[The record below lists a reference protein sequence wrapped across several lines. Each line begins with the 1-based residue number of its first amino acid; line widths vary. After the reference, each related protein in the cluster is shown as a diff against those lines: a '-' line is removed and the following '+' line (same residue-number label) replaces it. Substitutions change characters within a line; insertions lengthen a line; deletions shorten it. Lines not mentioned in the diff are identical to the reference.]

1 MIILAAATLMTSFTA
16 PVQPIYAMPTQ
27 DATIAHALHDD
38 VPKNKRPRKF
48 REVVQEVQY
57 DGDYSP
63 SATREPEPAASP
75 TTPVRYLPWWKRQIP
90 VRVKPAPRY
99 VDPVE
104 PSQNQQ
110 PQGQNQDQPQVQGQA
125 TQTYITSA
133 QPNAAQQA
141 ADARDVDQDVVTS
154 GSTVGS
160 GSATGSRAVATY
172 GDLPPP
178 QAINAPPGSTI
189 IQLGAPR

>member
-16 PVQPIYAMPTQ
+16 PVRPIYAMPTQ

-38 VPKNKRPRKF
+38 VPRNKRPRKF

-63 SATREPEPAASP
+63 SATREPEPEASA

-110 PQGQNQDQPQVQGQA
+110 AQTQNQGQSQAGQGA
-125 TQTYITSA
+125 QTYVTSA
-133 QPNAAQQA
+133 QPNASQQA
-141 ADARDVDQDVVTS
+141 PEAPDVDQDIVTS

-160 GSATGSRAVATY
+160 GSATGSRATATY